1 MMHTK
6 RTEFAASCSRSLD
19 VSLSDLDRLAAKKAV
34 VRLAGDRMFIGEMTP
49 AHKCLSS
56 LN

>member
-1 MMHTK
+1 VHAK
-6 RTEFAASCSRSLD
+6 RAQLTTVNAGSPD
-19 VSLSDLDRLAAKKAV
+19 VFLSDLDRLAAKKAV